1 MTLEP
6 KYDEDV
12 VNLGYLKKIV
22 SDPDGNI
29 ENIYKNVSKHYASKP
44 QPPYSKGDT
53 WIDGDI
59 IYTCINDR
67 KIGTYVDSDW
77 VSESG
82 ALELAEKKNKVFLQ
96 QPKNYN
102 VGDMW
107 ILQSDTDHRAGRK
120 GEILVSIAGRVN
132 YNEDDWINQL
142 GYGTIRSINELA
154 NNINDALKR
163 LELNK
168 ENGITTIFYSSTVPE
183 NPITDD
189 LWYVTETVD
198 NFVKGN
204 VYKYNENEWKTIE
217 DQLAIV
223 AFDEANESRLIE
235 DGKIQSFY
243 SSKQPK
249 DDVGVGDIWTN
260 TENKKLYR
268 YNGTNWTT
276 VYDTNISGLRRE
288 VETVTEVTT
297 QINTDLGRI
306 TQEVSAIETSVG
318 SLGYKQESEGVTE
331 IHLEDASK
339 SEIIVLK
346 IEGNKT
352 YESNLFPSENL
363 FPNEN
368 LFLNMEGSEL
378 L

>member
-1 MTLEP
+1 MTIEP

-22 SDPDGNI
+22 SSPEGKL
-29 ENIYKNVSKHYASKP
+29 ENIYQNISKHHASKP
-44 QPPYSKGDT
+44 QPPYNKGDT

-59 IYTCINDR
+59 IYTCIRDR
-67 KIGTYVDSDW
+67 KIGTYEDSDW

-82 ALELAEKKNKVFLQ
+82 ALKEAERKNKIFLQ

-107 ILQSDTDHRAGRK
+107 ILQSDTDHKAGKK

-132 YNEDDWINQL
+132 YNENDWINQL

-154 NNINDALKR
+154 NNINDALER
-163 LELNK
+163 LKLNK
-168 ENGITTIFYSSTVPE
+168 EEGITTIFYSNSIPE
-183 NPITDD
+183 NPIKDD
-189 LWYVTETVD
+189 LWYVTETID
-198 NFVKGN
+198 SYTKGN
-204 VYKYNENEWKTIE
+204 VYKYNENTWELIE

-223 AFDEANESRLIE
+223 AFEEANENRLIE

-243 SSKQPK
+243 TAKQPK
-249 DDVGVGDIWTN
+249 DNIGVGDLWTN
-260 TENKKLYR
+260 TSSKKLYR
-268 YNGTNWTT
+268 YNGTNWTA
-276 VYDTNISGLRRE
+276 VYDTNISGIRRE
-288 VETVTEVTT
+288 VETITEVTT

-318 SLGYKQESEGVTE
+318 TLGYKQESEGITE
-331 IHLEDASK
+331 IHLENAGEA
-339 SEIIVLK
+339 EIITLQIDGK
-346 IEGNKT
+346 KT
-352 YESNLFPSENL
+352 YESNLFPSEDL
-363 FPNEN
+363 FPSEN